1 MNWEGVLKEPPMP
14 NISPK
19 RIFGDDNPYT
29 MNDGMHDARADL
41 KAEVALMKSYV
52 EKLEA
57 AMSETTLMG
66 LTNDRM
72 NSISDALSEANGRI
86 KMAFKPA
93 SVGAAGEA

>member
-1 MNWEGVLKEPPMP
+1 MNWESVLKEPPMP

-29 MNDGMHDARADL
+29 MNDGKARADL

-57 AMSETTLMG
+57 AMSETSLMR

-72 NSISDALSEANGRI
+72 KNMSDALSEASGRI

-93 SVGAAGEA
+93 SVGAAGKA